1 MKKKYQE
8 SHLTHAYH
16 QMLHY
21 LKAALPD
28 LDEKAAK
35 HSIERIFD
43 KMKAEAVAVG
53 QVTQEEA
60 EEISDYLKRDVEDAA
75 RFIDDTEH
83 NFFAWLRFD
92 AQYVEQQ
99 LLDAF
104 MSVADHTKTEQLY
117 LQWRLKRGPEYHT
130 GEVTGIG
137 TLQCENCGEILH
149 FHDIA
154 HIPPC
159 PKCQKSVFSRPP
171 A

>member
-1 MKKKYQE
+1 MKRTE
-8 SHLTHAYH
+8 SRLTHAYH

-35 HSIERIFD
+35 NSIETIFD
-43 KMKAEAVAVG
+43 KGKAKVVALG
-53 QVTQEEA
+53 HVTAEEA
-60 EEISDYLKRDVEDAA
+60 EEISEYLKRDVEDAA

-83 NFFAWLRFD
+83 NAMAWLRFD

-104 MSVADHTKTEQLY
+104 MSVADKTKTDQLY
-117 LQWRLKRGPEYHT
+117 LQWRLNRGPEYLT
-130 GEVTGIG
+130 GEVTSIG
-137 TLQCENCGEILH
+137 TLQCDNCGQTLN
-149 FHDIA
+149 FHHIS

-159 PKCQKSVFSRPP
+159 PKCQKTIFSRIP